1 MRVLLVAAGR
11 RVSLARRFIA
21 HGFDVFSYETEVNC
35 PISTLATIV
44 EGKRWADSGIRQHLV
59 DTIEEIDPDLTL
71 PLSDHAT
78 PILSSIVHRGIVTG
92 SGRTNAL
99 CLDKKKF
106 EQKLQNQDYYPSVEE
121 DKPVILKPIQGA
133 NSKGLH
139 KMSYEDYLRDKEKYQ
154 DTHVAQRLVDGFEIS
169 VDAYFNRFSKMID
182 AVPRKRVEVQGGEV
196 SRSTTLEK
204 NAYDVTELT
213 RKVGEWFGIVGP
225 ACAQFIV
232 ENNKAYIMEIN
243 ARFGGGVILS
253 LEAGFDQI
261 QLLKEEWVEGK
272 PISSQ
277 PHDWKSNFSMTR
289 YFQEYFY
296 GDNNG

>member
-1 MRVLLVAAGR
+1 MKVLLVAAGR
-11 RVSLARRFIA
+11 RVSLATRFIE
-21 HGFDVFSYETEVNC
+21 HGFEVYSYETEVQC
-35 PISTLATIV
+35 PISNYSIV
-44 EGKRWADSGIRQHLV
+44 IEGKKWTDPNIRQHLV
-59 DTIEEIDPDLTL
+59 DTINDIDPDLIL

-106 EQKLQNQDYYPSVEE
+106 ERKLQNQDYYPSVEE
-121 DKPVILKPIQGA
+121 GKPVILKPIQGA

-139 KMSYEDYLRDKEKYQ
+139 KMSYEDYLRDKDKYQ
-154 DTHVAQRLVDGFEIS
+154 DTHVAQKLVDGFEIS

-196 SRSTTLEK
+196 SRSTTLGK

-261 QLLKEEWVEGK
+261 QLLKEEWIEGK
-272 PISSQ
+272 SDLSAII
-277 PHDWKSNFSMTR
+277 
-289 YFQEYFY
+289 
-296 GDNNG
+296 